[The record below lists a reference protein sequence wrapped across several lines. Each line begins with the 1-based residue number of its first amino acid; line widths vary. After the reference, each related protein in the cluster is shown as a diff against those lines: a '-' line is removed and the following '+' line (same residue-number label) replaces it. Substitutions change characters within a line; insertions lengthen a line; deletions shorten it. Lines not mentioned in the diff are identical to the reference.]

1 METFPTL
8 IQKIF
13 IFFDMK
19 KLSYTSPKFIQMRKV
34 FTATD
39 QEKQNINLQPSDRNM
54 IMLLTVLLKK
64 LYIYIYIYIL
74 IILERF
80 SKHCN
85 KFSIIITFAFHVRE
99 DFYVLCKS

>member
-1 METFPTL
+1 METFPSL

-13 IFFDMK
+13 LFFRMK
-19 KLSYTSPKFIQMRKV
+19 KLSYTSPKFLQMRKV

-64 LYIYIYIYIL
+64 LYIYI
-74 IILERF
+74 
-80 SKHCN
+80 
-85 KFSIIITFAFHVRE
+85 
-99 DFYVLCKS
+99 

>member
-13 IFFDMK
+13 LFFDVK

-39 QEKQNINLQPSDRNM
+39 QEKQNINLQQSDRNM
-54 IMLLTVLLKK
+54 IMLLTVLPKK
-64 LYIYIYIYIL
+64 LYI
-74 IILERF
+74 
-80 SKHCN
+80 S
-85 KFSIIITFAFHVRE
+85 
-99 DFYVLCKS
+99 